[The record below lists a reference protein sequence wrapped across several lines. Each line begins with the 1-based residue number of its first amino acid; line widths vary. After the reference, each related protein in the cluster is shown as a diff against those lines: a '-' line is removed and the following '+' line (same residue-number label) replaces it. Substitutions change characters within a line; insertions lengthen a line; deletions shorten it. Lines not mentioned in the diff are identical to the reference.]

1 MIFKVFNHPI
11 FCFYRLFPLVEFR
24 IDLANE
30 GIMRIWPISQ
40 KFRKWSTH
48 EPTYPW
54 KSGALRNQSIV
65 ITNYSLWRMLVNS
78 CITRILV
85 NKQTNDMFLLQSA
98 SFLDFW
104 MIANR
109 MLFQTIPTIEMA
121 YWQNIF
127 LIDKNISK
135 CWHWIETYS
144 RVFS

>member
-1 MIFKVFNHPI
+1 MLEMGTDIDFQSVQSPNL
-11 FCFYRLFPLVEFR
+11 LFLSIVPTSR
-24 IDLANE
+24 ISNRSSNE
-30 GIMRIWPISQ
+30 GIMRIWLISQ

-121 YWQNIF
+121 
-127 LIDKNISK
+127 
-135 CWHWIETYS
+135 C
-144 RVFS
+144 

>member
-1 MIFKVFNHPI
+1 MNPSIMVFTLIDWLWVYQPNRPSMLEMGTDI
-11 FCFYRLFPLVEFR
+11 DFQSVQSPNLCFYRLFPLVEFR

-40 KFRKWSTH
+40 KLRKWSTH

-98 SFLDFW
+98 SFLDSIF
-104 MIANR
+104 NE
-109 MLFQTIPTIEMA
+109 LTI
-121 YWQNIF
+121 
-127 LIDKNISK
+127 
-135 CWHWIETYS
+135 TY
-144 RVFS
+144 